1 MPLTHEQSIEL
12 GYAIEE
18 RRRALLEE
26 IRDDL
31 ARSRQEQVEDVGGPA
46 RDAGDESV
54 AELIASLDQADLS
67 RDVGELRA
75 IEAARGRLKEGTYGE
90 CVQCGRDIDYARLR
104 ANPSAVRCIDCQR
117 QHEKT
122 FGTSGGSTL

>member
-1 MPLTHEQSIEL
+1 MPLTREQSIEL

-18 RRRALLEE
+18 RRRALLTE

-31 ARSRQEQVEDVGGPA
+31 ARSREDGEAGEPA
-46 RDAGDESV
+46 GDSGDESV
-54 AELIASLDQADLS
+54 ADLIATLDHADLS

-75 IEAARGRLKEGTYGE
+75 IEAARGRLKEGHYGE
-90 CVQCGRDIDYARLR
+90 CMQCGRDIDYARLR
-104 ANPSAVRCIDCQR
+104 ANPAAVRCIECQR

-122 FGTSGGSTL
+122 FGTPGSSTL